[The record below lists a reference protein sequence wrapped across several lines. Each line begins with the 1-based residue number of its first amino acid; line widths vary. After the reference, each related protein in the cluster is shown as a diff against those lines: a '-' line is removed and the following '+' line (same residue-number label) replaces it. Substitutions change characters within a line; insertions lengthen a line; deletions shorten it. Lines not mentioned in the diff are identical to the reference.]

1 MMDIIIS
8 ALGQLADPMI
18 LLYLLLGVV
27 IGIII
32 GVIPGLGGTG
42 AVAVLM
48 PFIFMLEP
56 NQAIAII
63 IGAVA
68 VVHTSDVIT
77 SVVLGIPGSASA
89 SVFLLD
95 GYKMAQKGEGA
106 RALSAS
112 FIASTIGGLF
122 GIVALTLVVPIAKP
136 IVTSFGSPEIFSL
149 IVAGV
154 FLTAMLSK
162 GNMTKG
168 LMVALFGLALGF
180 VGVSPI
186 SAEYRFTFG
195 MESLSDGLNLVVV
208 ALGIFGLAEMISLI
222 AHKTAN

>member
-8 ALGQLADPMI
+8 ALGQLADPTV
-18 LLYLLLGVV
+18 LLFLLAGVM

-56 NQAIAII
+56 NQAIAMI

-89 SVFLLD
+89 
-95 GYKMAQKGEGA
+95 Q
-106 RALSAS
+106 RW
-112 FIASTIGGLF
+112 
-122 GIVALTLVVPIAKP
+122 
-136 IVTSFGSPEIFSL
+136 
-149 IVAGV
+149 
-154 FLTAMLSK
+154 TA
-162 GNMTKG
+162 
-168 LMVALFGLALGF
+168 
-180 VGVSPI
+180 
-186 SAEYRFTFG
+186 
-195 MESLSDGLNLVVV
+195 
-208 ALGIFGLAEMISLI
+208 
-222 AHKTAN
+222 